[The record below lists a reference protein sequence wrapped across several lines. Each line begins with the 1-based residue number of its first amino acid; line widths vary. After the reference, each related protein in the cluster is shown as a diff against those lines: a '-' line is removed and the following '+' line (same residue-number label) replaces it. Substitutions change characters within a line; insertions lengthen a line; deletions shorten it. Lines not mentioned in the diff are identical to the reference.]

1 LIAYRLVHRL
11 ALERTGDPLRT
22 TGATGRWNSQG
33 VRVTYLAEHPALA
46 ALEVLNYVGLYR
58 SVQGYQL
65 YRLEVPEHEIKQAPD
80 SIEVHDHAQT
90 RAFGDDWVRRG
101 SSLAL
106 RVKSVTGPDSF
117 NVLLN
122 QQHPGM
128 NALVAEFLG
137 PYRFDDRVAKL
148 VETS

>member
-1 LIAYRLVHRL
+1 MIAYRLVHRL
-11 ALERTGDPLRT
+11 ALERTGDPLCT

-65 YRLEVPEHEIKQAPD
+65 YRLEVPEDEIKQAPD

-106 RVKSVTGPDSF
+106 RVRSVTGPDSF

-122 QQHPGM
+122 QKHPGM
-128 NALVAEFLG
+128 NALEAEFLG

-148 VETS
+148 VETP